1 MERES
6 EGAERHV
13 LVSGGSR
20 GLGLALCA
28 ALLERGYRVSS
39 FSRSESEA
47 VAELNEMHEGRLCF
61 ATADMSNA
69 GELKRVVQHAISQ
82 HGDLYGLINNAATA
96 ADGIL
101 AIQPERDIIRT
112 VRINLEATLRLTRL
126 CLRSMIKT
134 RDGRVVNVGSVAA
147 VRGFSGLSV
156 YGATKAALDGLTRGL
171 AREVGRRGITVNSVA
186 PGYFRTRMS
195 GSVGEGQMQQIVRR
209 TPLRRLAELRDIV
222 PVILFLMSD
231 EASFVTAQTIVVDG
245 GMSG

>member
-47 VAELNEMHEGRLCF
+47 VAELNEMHKGRFCF

-69 GELKRVVQHAISQ
+69 AELKRVVQHAISQ

-101 AIQPERDIIRT
+101 AIQPDRDIIRT
-112 VRINLEATLRLTRL
+112 VRINLEATLLLTRL

-156 YGATKAALDGLTRGL
+156 YGATKAALDGLTRCL

-209 TPLRRLAELRDIV
+209 TPLRRLAELRDVV
-222 PVILFLMSD
+222 PVILFLVSD

-245 GMSG
+245 GMSC